1 MYERTQPSVWY
12 RQASTNVFLMNCLLA
27 NADTALSFFLGVLG
41 LHYCLGF
48 LQLQP
53 AGFTLCGAWAS
64 HCGGFSCCRTRALGQ
79 VGFSSCGT
87 WAQLLGSMWNLAG
100 PGIKLV
106 SPALAGRLLTTGP
119 AGRSGINKRFYKTVP
134 FASLI
139 LLLLNVRA
147 HAHTHTHTLTYTCTH
162 THT

>member
-1 MYERTQPSVWY
+1 
-12 RQASTNVFLMNCLLA
+12 
-27 NADTALSFFLGVLG
+27 
-41 LHYCLGF
+41 
-48 LQLQP
+48 
-53 AGFTLCGAWAS
+53 
-64 HCGGFSCCRTRALGQ
+64 
-79 VGFSSCGT
+79 
-87 WAQLLGSMWNLAG
+87 MWNLAG

-147 HAHTHTHTLTYTCTH
+147 HAHTHTHTYIHMHTHTHTLTYTCTRTH
-162 THT
+162 THTHTHTHKA